1 MKFLRMTATIVIMA
15 TAAALAGCTTGPS
28 SAPSSGQIALSGDLG
43 THDPAIVA
51 GSDGQ
56 PWYVFSTGDGA
67 IGGGTI
73 QIRTSDDG
81 KYWTS
86 AGTVWKAKPVWLVK
100 AVPGVGNLWA
110 PELYHHDG
118 IWFLYYAASTF
129 GSNRSVIALATNT
142 TLDRND
148 AHYRWVDRGAVISSE
163 KSDDFNAIDPAIVED
178 AHGSPWMA
186 FGSFWSGIRM
196 VKLAWPSGKRAD
208 DATPLRL
215 ADRGAPPNAIE
226 GATIIPHG
234 GKYFLIVSRDAC
246 CQGVASTYNMA
257 VGRADAVTGP
267 YVDRAGVSLLAD
279 GGTSLLKSKGSRIGP
294 GGESYS
300 KGYLGWHY
308 YDANNG
314 GAPTLAIERIVWD
327 SAGWPTLPAG

>member
-1 MKFLRMTATIVIMA
+1 VATIVVLA
-15 TAAALAGCTTGPS
+15 SCTADSGA
-28 SAPSSGQIALSGDLG
+28 APSSGPIALSGDLG

-51 GSDGQ
+51 GTDGQ

-73 QIRTSDDG
+73 QIRTSKDG

-86 AGTVWKAKPVWLVK
+86 AGTVWKAKPAWLVQ
-100 AVPGVGNLWA
+100 AIPGVDNLWA

-118 IWFLYYAASTF
+118 TWYLYYAASTF
-129 GSNRSVIALATNT
+129 GSNHSVIALATNT

-148 AHYRWVDRGAVISSE
+148 ARYRWVDRGAVISSE
-163 KSDDFNAIDPAIVED
+163 KSDDFNAIDPATVED
-178 AHGSPWMA
+178 GHGTPWMA
-186 FGSFWSGIRM
+186 FGSFWSGIRL
-196 VKLAWPSGKRAD
+196 VKLGWPDGKRAD
-208 DATPLRL
+208 DAEPLRL
-215 ADRGAPPNAIE
+215 ADRGSPPNAIE

-234 GKYFLIVSRDAC
+234 GEYFLIVSRDSC

-257 VGRADAVTGP
+257 VGRSDDVIGP
-267 YVDRAGVSLLAD
+267 YTDRAGVPLLAD
-279 GGTSLLKSKGSRIGP
+279 GGTSLLRSKGSRIGP

-300 KGYLGWHY
+300 RGYLAWHY

-314 GAPTLAIERIVWD
+314 GAPTLSIEKLAWD
-327 SAGWPTLPAG
+327 AAGWPSLP